1 MLNKN
6 LLKQKL
12 LEMFKAKTASDAKAA
27 EMLATIITDYV
38 KTATVTTT
46 VTGTC
51 VTPAGGG
58 AGTIAGTG
66 TGSLS

>member
-1 MLNKN
+1 MLNKA

-12 LEMFKAKTASDAKAA
+12 LQMFHAKPASDDEAA

-46 VTGTC
+46 VTGKC
-51 VTPAGGG
+51 VTPAGD
-58 AGTIAGTG
+58 GTIEGSGTG
-66 TGSLS
+66 QLD

>member
-1 MLNKN
+1 MLNKE
-6 LLKQKL
+6 LLKQNL
-12 LEMFKAKTASDAKAA
+12 LQMFKSRPQSDEEAA
-27 EMLATIITDYV
+27 DKLATIIIDFV

-51 VTPAGGG
+51 ATPAG

-66 TGSLS
+66 TGQLS